1 MKVVI
6 TGGPSVG
13 KTTIV
18 NGLAD
23 RGYRVIQEMA
33 TQIIR
38 EGQILPWV
46 DRQKFQAEVLKRQL
60 SAEAAILDFDKVVV
74 LDRGLFDGEAY
85 YVHDNLPVP
94 AVFSNLDASQ
104 YDVAFLVEPLG
115 FFEANEIRQNENLE
129 FTYAI
134 SKILEGC
141 YASRKVKVIRVPFM
155 SPTDRIDF
163 VQTQIETLKA
173 SRAFSVEQAVHQA
186 AYMLRPHA
194 PMAIG
199 SF

>member
-23 RGYRVIQEMA
+23 RGYRVVQEMA

-85 YVHDNLPVP
+85 YVHDSLPVP

-155 SPTDRIDF
+155 SPTERIDF

>member
-23 RGYRVIQEMA
+23 RGYRVVQEMA

-38 EGQILPWV
+38 EGKYLPWV
-46 DRQKFQAEVLKRQL
+46 DRQKFQAEVLKRQQ
-60 SAEAAILDFDKVVV
+60 SAEAAILDFEKCVV

-85 YVHDNLPVP
+85 YIHDSLPVP
-94 AVFSNLDASQ
+94 SIFSNLDASQ

-115 FFEANEIRQNENLE
+115 FFEANEIRRNENLE

-134 SKILEGC
+134 SKILENC
-141 YASRKVKVIRVPFM
+141 YSSRKVKVIRVPFM
-155 SPTDRIDF
+155 TATERIDF
-163 VQTQIETLKA
+163 VQTQIETIKKT
-173 SRAFSVEQAVHQA
+173 RAFSVDQAVQQA
-186 AYMLRPHA
+186 AYMLRPQPYA
-194 PMAIG
+194 LR

>member
-23 RGYRVIQEMA
+23 RGYRVIAEMA
-33 TQIIR
+33 TAIIR
-38 EGQILPWV
+38 EGKYLPWV
-46 DRQKFQAEVLKRQL
+46 DRQKFQAEVLKRQQ

-94 AVFSNLDASQ
+94 SVFSNLDASQ

-115 FFEANEIRQNENLE
+115 FFEANEIRQHENLE

-134 SKILEGC
+134 SKILEQC
-141 YASRKVKVIRVPFM
+141 YSSRKVKVIRVPFM
-155 SPTDRIDF
+155 SPTERIDF
-163 VQTQIETLKA
+163 VQTQLEAIKKT
-173 SRAFSVEQAVHQA
+173 RAFTVEQAVHQA